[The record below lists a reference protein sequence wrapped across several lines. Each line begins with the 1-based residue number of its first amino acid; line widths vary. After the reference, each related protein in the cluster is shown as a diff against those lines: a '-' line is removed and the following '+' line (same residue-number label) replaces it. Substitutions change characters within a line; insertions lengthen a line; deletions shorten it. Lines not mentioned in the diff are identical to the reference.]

1 MPQQNSSIFFFF
13 FRTVTISGGFAT
25 SYHLETEQV
34 CVHVRVR
41 VCVTNGNLMWWKHQL
56 FRAQSSNSVSEYGSA
71 GPIATLTS
79 RFIPSGWWGGQC
91 ILEFQIRI
99 PETCACSMLT
109 QQIRKLGLGRK
120 EEVFDPR
127 PSFSTLSKG
136 PVLVGKGNRFTSQVS
151 WISTHSVVYWL
162 YSFVFLS
169 CFSTVLSMPT

>member
-1 MPQQNSSIFFFF
+1 MY
-13 FRTVTISGGFAT
+13 A
-25 SYHLETEQV
+25 
-34 CVHVRVR
+34 CACA
-41 VCVTNGNLMWWKHQL
+41 CVTNGNLMWWKHQL

-109 QQIRKLGLGRK
+109 QQIRK
-120 EEVFDPR
+120 VFDPR

-136 PVLVGKGNRFTSQVS
+136 PALVGKGESLYLS
-151 WISTHSVVYWL
+151 SIMDL
-162 YSFVFLS
+162 YSFSRLLIIFIR
-169 CFSTVLSMPT
+169 FSFMFFHSTLHANLRLRQVGKGIRNSLLERLTSHFQVKSSNSPSAHYFS